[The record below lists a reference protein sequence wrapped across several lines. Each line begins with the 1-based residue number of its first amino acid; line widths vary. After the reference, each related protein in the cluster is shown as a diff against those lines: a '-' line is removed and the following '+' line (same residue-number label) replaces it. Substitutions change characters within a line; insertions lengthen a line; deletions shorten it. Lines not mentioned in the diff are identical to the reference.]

1 MSFANES
8 NQSIAVIAN
17 SRCNSDGI
25 CCWIFFMTHL
35 SNRKKGSFLF
45 EGASST
51 NQYFNQVCQK
61 SLLCT
66 YKNFSHE
73 VLFLGARDIFVS
85 NFSVKKRLR

>member
-1 MSFANES
+1 MQFQVQMAS
-8 NQSIAVIAN
+8 AVGFVDDA
-17 SRCNSDGI
+17 S
-25 CCWIFFMTHL
+25 

-45 EGASST
+45 EDASST